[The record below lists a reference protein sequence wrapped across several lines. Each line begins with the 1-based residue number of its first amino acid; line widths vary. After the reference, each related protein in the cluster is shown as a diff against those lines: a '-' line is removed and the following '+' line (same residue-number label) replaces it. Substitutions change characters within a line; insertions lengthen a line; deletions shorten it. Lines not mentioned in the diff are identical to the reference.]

1 MKIRSLHVYPIKAL
15 RGIPL
20 EHAQL
25 GPQGIRYDR
34 RFMLYTVRPNGE
46 WKKMQLDS
54 YPQCA
59 LFEQQI
65 IHRADSSGK
74 DSSVIVVRYH
84 QPADGE
90 ASSES
95 ETTTSS
101 SPPPPPP
108 PPPPIEV
115 PLNPEISSLEAA
127 AVDLHGSPASA
138 YRMGDHY
145 DAWFS
150 ECFGIPVILVYI
162 GDGKRAVLGNTLPPK
177 AKQQPKQPATPERQK
192 GWMSSLASYVT
203 GSKPEEA
210 PAPWL
215 TFTDVAPFL
224 VTSESSLKDV
234 CARFPDDQPVGMFRF
249 RPNIVVDGDGEEA
262 WAEDFW
268 TELTIGGHA
277 AQQQTGS
284 KLALTGNCGRCTS
297 LNVDYQTGKPSTGE
311 MGNVLKKLMKDRRVD
326 PGVKYSPVFGRYAF
340 LEKGGDAGE
349 FVTVSVG
356 DEVQVTGRSSERS
369 VWDWP
374 GL

>member
-1 MKIRSLHVYPIKAL
+1 MKIQSLHVYPIKAL

-25 GPQGIRYDR
+25 GSQGIRYDR
-34 RFMLYTVRPNGE
+34 RFMLYTVRPTGE

-54 YPQCA
+54 HPQCA

-65 IHRADSSGK
+65 VHRADSSGK
-74 DSSVIVVRYH
+74 DASVIVVRYH
-84 QPADGE
+84 QPAGG
-90 ASSES
+90 AASES
-95 ETTTSS
+95 ESTTSS
-101 SPPPPPP
+101 SSSSSS
-108 PPPPIEV
+108 PIEV
-115 PLNPEISSLEAA
+115 PLNPDISSLEAA
-127 AVDLHGSPASA
+127 TVDLHGSPASA
-138 YRMGDHY
+138 SRMGEHY
-145 DAWFS
+145 DSWFTD
-150 ECFGIPVILVYI
+150 CFGIPAILVYI

-177 AKQQPKQPATPERQK
+177 AKQQQPKQPTAPERQR

-203 GSKPEEA
+203 GPGSKPDEPPA
-210 PAPWL
+210 APWL

-234 CARFPDDQPVGMFRF
+234 CARFPDDSQPVGMFRF
-249 RPNIVVDGDGEEA
+249 RPNIVVDGDGEDA

-268 TELTIGGHA
+268 TELTIGGP
-277 AQQQTGS
+277 QTS

-311 MGNVLKKLMKDRRVD
+311 MGNVLKKLMRDRRVD

-340 LEKGGDAGE
+340 LETAEGGDGE
-349 FVTVSVG
+349 FVNVSVG
-356 DEVQVTGRSSERS
+356 DEVQVTGRSRERS